1 MPLIPHR
8 LAQLVAQMWVFAG
21 EEPVLWRCSHSG
33 IESQWSI
40 FLALLG
46 QNPFD
51 RICALLAIGGHIMR
65 SVKTIVAFAAI
76 ASSIFA
82 VSWVGLALLGF

>member
-1 MPLIPHR
+1 
-8 LAQLVAQMWVFAG
+8 MWVFAG
-21 EEPVLWRCSHSG
+21 GAGPSCVGAVTVGLNLKLRT
-33 IESQWSI
+33 I
-40 FLALLG
+40 LALIG

-51 RICALLAIGGHIMR
+51 RICALLTVGRGQTMR
-65 SVKTIVAFAAI
+65 SVKTIVTFAAI